1 MAEIVNGAKI
11 NDTHANVSRSRS
23 TFPLTQ
29 LKMQTHRFGEYH
41 PHFIMDGITSDKH
54 PVRSIH
60 QARSTSLKAPLMQ
73 DIQMHKDYFMVPL
86 RAILPL
92 QGDRVVTNPPL
103 GDDVPAD
110 VYTNVSGF
118 VGKIKSIHDKFQTA
132 ISALDSTVLADR
144 QKGVEYM
151 FRDLVLLESVFSCG
165 SLLSSLGCDL
175 SRNLGCYESQPN
187 VFDDNDFYSIDHTF
201 DLMIS
206 NIKSTSLSQLS
217 VVIDSVSYYV
227 SDIPY
232 KNKVALLGNPGR
244 LINWHDFLQKIR
256 DTSDW
261 SVTSSVTPTEFS
273 NVVGRFTDID
283 YYFWNEND
291 LDIDISRLWAYHLSC
306 AAFYTDDKIDYIYS
320 ADLFRNYIFSL
331 LIKGLGTNL
340 IGQSSSFTWNGTFL
354 PYDYL
359 SSHFFNRIISYS
371 NVIQSVSL
379 LQYFLT
385 LFGYHRSLR
394 FKDYFTGSRTR
405 PLAVGNTNIPV
416 VSNNVS
422 VVDVSRSIQV
432 QRFLNAVQATGRK
445 FEEYLKGIFGVA
457 PSPDHHNPLFLA
469 HSSDSLFAS
478 EVENTTINPATATA
492 NDAQTVTAVFRGN
505 GNQFEYSV
513 EVDEPSIIIGITS
526 YDIERAYAACIDRS
540 FFIKDRYDM
549 FLPQLQYVG
558 DQPIYKAEIM
568 PQLSQPMTP
577 FSYTFRDMQ
586 WKQMVHR
593 AEGGFCF
600 NNLPGFAFIFDR
612 FRDSTNISPDFIR
625 SYNSEL
631 DDFFIALTGYSLGTY
646 FHFIVFNTNVDNAS
660 RPMAVNPQ
668 ILG

>member
-1 MAEIVNGAKI
+1 MAEIVNGAAI
-11 NDTHANVSRSRS
+11 NETHANVQRSRS
-23 TFPLTQ
+23 TFHLKQ

-41 PHFIMDGITSDKH
+41 PHFVLDGITSDKH
-54 PVRSIH
+54 PIRSMH
-60 QARSTSLKAPLMQ
+60 VCRSTSLKAPLMQ
-73 DIQMHKDYFMVPL
+73 DIQMHKDYFLVTL
-86 RAILPL
+86 RSILPF
-92 QGDRVVTNPPL
+92 QADRVITNPPL
-103 GDDVPAD
+103 GDDLPSDA
-110 VYTNVSGF
+110 YTNVSRFIFKVKGVHSAF
-118 VGKIKSIHDKFQTA
+118 ISA
-132 ISALDSTVLADR
+132 ISALDSSVLADR
-144 QKGVEYM
+144 QLGVSYM
-151 FRDLVLLESVFSCG
+151 LKDLVFLESVFSSG

-175 SRNLGCYESQPN
+175 SRNLGCYEIQPN
-187 VFDDNDFYSIDHTF
+187 IFNDGDYYSIDHTF
-201 DLMIS
+201 DLLIT
-206 NIKSTSLSQLS
+206 NLQTSLTQQF
-217 VVIDSVSYYV
+217 VVNIDGVSYFVTSDSV
-227 SDIPY
+227 
-232 KNKVALLGNPGR
+232 KNKVAIANPPGR
-244 LINWHDFLQKIR
+244 VINWHDFLQKIR
-256 DTSDW
+256 DTSIW
-261 SVTSSVTPTEFS
+261 SVSTPISSTEY
-273 NVVGRFTDID
+273 NNIVGRFTDIQF
-283 YYFWNEND
+283 YFWNEND

-320 ADLFRNYIFSL
+320 ADLFRQYISYLLSVDVGDNDKFNY
-331 LIKGLGTNL
+331 
-340 IGQSSSFTWNGTFL
+340 NGIRV

-359 SSHFFNRIISYS
+359 SSHYFDSMCAHFDLHFA
-371 NVIQSVSL
+371 VD
-379 LQYFLT
+379 LQYFIT

-416 VSNNVS
+416 VSSNVS

-432 QRFLNAVQATGRK
+432 QKFLNAVQSTGRK

-469 HSSDSLFAS
+469 HSSDSIFAS

-492 NDAQTVTAVFRGN
+492 SDAQTITAVFRGN

-513 EVDEPSIIIGITS
+513 DVDEPSIIIGITS
-526 YDIERAYAACIDRS
+526 YDIERAYAACIERS

-549 FLPQLQYVG
+549 FLPQMQYVG

-568 PQLSQPMTP
+568 PQLANPMNP

-586 WKQMVHR
+586 WKQMVNR

-612 FRDSTNISPDFIR
+612 FRDSVNISPDFIR

-646 FHFIVFNTNVDNAS
+646 YHFIVFNTNVDNAS